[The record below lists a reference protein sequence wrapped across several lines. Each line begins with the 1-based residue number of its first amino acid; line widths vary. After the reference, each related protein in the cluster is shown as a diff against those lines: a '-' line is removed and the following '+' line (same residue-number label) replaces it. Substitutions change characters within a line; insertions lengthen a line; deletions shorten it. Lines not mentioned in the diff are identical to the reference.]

1 MLKPGIRIEMTKGY
15 KGVKGVISERTD
27 SPYEFY
33 VVSLDNGIH
42 IIAGPSAF
50 IPVGDG
56 EWKGEALRR
65 NHSDALTN

>member
-27 SPYEFY
+27 SSYEFY
-33 VVSLDNGIH
+33 VVSLDNDIH

-50 IPVGDG
+50 IPVGDS
-56 EWKGEALRR
+56 E
-65 NHSDALTN
+65 